1 MNKHSKIQAFTLVEL
16 IVVITILA
24 ILATVAFISFQWYTQ
39 NSRDWVRLAD
49 LWSIQRSFEY
59 HKTKGWIFPLPDNK
73 VDISAWAQVVQY
85 QWVFSKNILAE
96 VWVHNGWKDPL
107 TGDYYWY
114 VVNQARNK
122 FQIIGFLESQDN
134 IALNS
139 AMPNTFANN
148 SEKFLVTAG
157 NKLWVLLDENSHEI
171 IQDTNQ
177 TLNIDITAPA
187 SNYAIV
193 IWDEIVT
200 WGQQETQ
207 KLVWSGYSTCLELYN
222 SVTNIASWEYYLDG
236 IWNVYCDMDSHG
248 WWWTA
253 IGKYK
258 DWSPS
263 DDIDFRI
270 VGNNI
275 VSQST
280 QFLALI
286 EYNNGTQTG
295 AFLSDIKYDGK
306 QQWYIQNHQ
315 YFGVIWDHYNQNN
328 DVKLW
333 YGVRNLQKYKNYWAL
348 YSMLYFKKWGMVFR
362 FTELWDH
369 HAVFESQSGCI
380 SSSYVSETNYP
391 FGPRAAIQLN
401 DETCSASYNDTKIW
415 LLFR

>member
-1 MNKHSKIQAFTLVEL
+1 MNKYSKIHAFTLVEL

-122 FQIIGFLESQDN
+122 FQVIGFLESQDN

-139 AMPNTFANN
+139 IMPNTFANN

-263 DDIDFRI
+263 DDIDFRVI
-270 VGNNI
+270 GNNI

-280 QFLALI
+280 QFLALV

-306 QQWYIQNHQ
+306 QQWYIQDFQ
-315 YFGVIWDHYNQNN
+315 YFWEIAHNYHIRSNY
-328 DVKLW
+328 KFW
-333 YGVRNLQKYKNYWAL
+333 YGWYNIEKYKSFWEMP
-348 YSMLYFKKWGMVFR
+348 SMLLFNFSGMLFRSTYLSSNGEVFD
-362 FTELWDH
+362 TSVWC
-369 HAVFESQSGCI
+369 VT
-380 SSSYVSETNYP
+380 SSYANQSTYP
-391 FGPRAAIQLN
+391 YGPYSSTQQADN
-401 DETCSASYNDTKIW
+401 SCSASYNDTKIW